1 MKSNNFVKKAA
12 KLFGLV
18 LAGSVLYYLA
28 IELLSVLFKSKTG
41 FKVSWGIATYYNYFL
56 FFGVLCVS
64 VLSIELFFCNWLIIS
79 TYLFFIQPEK
89 RFKIAIF
96 Q

>member
-1 MKSNNFVKKAA
+1 MKHLFTILLLYLICPKINAQKGSITIRNNFFSSARNSEIIDLDTLLVKPEDATN
-12 KLFGLV
+12 
-18 LAGSVLYYLA
+18 
-28 IELLSVLFKSKTG
+28 FKSYG
-41 FKVSWGIATYYNYFL
+41 FDIAYRR
-56 FFGVLCVS
+56 
-64 VLSIELFFCNWLIIS
+64 ELFFCNWLIIS